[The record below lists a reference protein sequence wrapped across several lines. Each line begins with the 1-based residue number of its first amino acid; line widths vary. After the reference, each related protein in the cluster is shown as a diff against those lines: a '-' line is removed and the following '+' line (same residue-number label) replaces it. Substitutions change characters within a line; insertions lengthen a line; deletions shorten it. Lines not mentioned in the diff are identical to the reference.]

1 MNNEEK
7 IWTFLMQEI
16 SNPFGVAGLM
26 GNMKAESNFNPC
38 NLQNSYEP
46 KLHYTDTT
54 YTMAV
59 DKGDY
64 PRNNFIY
71 DCAGYGLCQWT
82 YWSRKKALYDFVKK
96 SDSSIGDLFTQLT
109 FMCEELRSYGLIDH
123 LKNSKSVKEASD
135 IILVRYEKPKDQSEA
150 AKNRRAKMGEDIYNT
165 HMANTVSKPSELS
178 SIVEELEGI
187 VKKIKNLI

>member
-7 IWTFLMQEI
+7 IWSFLMQEI
-16 SNPFGVAGLM
+16 SNPFGVSGLM
-26 GNMKAESNFNPC
+26 GNIKAESNFNPC
-38 NLQNSYEP
+38 NLQNSYEA

-64 PRNNFIY
+64 PRANFCY

-96 SDSSIGDLFTQLT
+96 SGSSIGDLFTQLT
-109 FMCEELRSYGLIDH
+109 FMCDELRSYGLIDH
-123 LKNSKSVKEASD
+123 LKNAKSVKEASD
-135 IILVRYEKPKDQSEA
+135 LILVRYEKPKDQSEA
-150 AKNRRAKMGEDIYNT
+150 AKNRRAKIGEDIYNAHIT
-165 HMANTVSKPSELS
+165 NTVSKPSELPEL
-178 SIVEELEGI
+178 VKELEGI
-187 VKKIKNLI
+187 IEKIKNLI